1 MVAIQ
6 PLQTLATSPLS
17 EIGPFRS
24 GLSLKD
30 AAPTDPNAMTPSFG
44 QTLQAA
50 LGQVSDLQQKA
61 GEQTRAFAA
70 GQTSDIHS
78 VMIASE
84 QASVALQLTA
94 QVRNKIVD
102 AYQEVMRMSM

>member
-1 MVAIQ
+1 MLALQSLQ
-6 PLQTLATSPLS
+6 PLASSALS
-17 EIGPFRS
+17 DIGLSRS

-30 AAPTDPNAMTPSFG
+30 TAQADPNAMTPSFG